1 MGLIDYNRLDTMLL
15 IKAVNQSE
23 KLREQLLANQ
33 EYLQGILKTTMAKS
47 GESLNLQTSESMA
60 LRIDELRK
68 SNKKLKSLAD
78 LFLLVKANFEEV
90 STGA

>member
-1 MGLIDYNRLDTMLL
+1 MGVIDYNRLDAKLL
-15 IKAVNQSE
+15 IQAVNKSE
-23 KLREQLLANQ
+23 ELSEQLLAIRKDF
-33 EYLQGILKTTMAKS
+33 QGILKTTMAKS

>member
-68 SNKKLKSLAD
+68 LNKKLKSLAD